1 LTQYRQ
7 IFYNNNIIYI
17 SNFSKTGRFGQNW
30 SFWSQLV
37 ILVKNGRFGCFFGNK
52 FETIQMIFYDIF
64 VTFNE
69 HQKLT

>member
-1 LTQYRQ
+1 M
-7 IFYNNNIIYI
+7 IILVKTD
-17 SNFSKTGRFGQNW
+17 NFDENW
-30 SFWSQLV
+30 SFWSKMVVLV
-37 ILVKNGRFGCFFGNK
+37 VSFGNK

>member
-1 LTQYRQ
+1 MVILV
-7 IFYNNNIIYI
+7 
-17 SNFSKTGRFGQNW
+17 KTGHFGYNW
-30 SFWSQLV
+30 SFWSKLV
-37 ILVKNGRFGCFFGNK
+37 ILVVSFGNK